1 MNSLYDVL
9 IALSE
14 SHCRFKSTSKSK
26 RGYADLLTFD
36 LDNKTIRNGGVV
48 IMENGKVTM
57 DTIELTNG
65 ETYDIKDLKL
75 LDESL
80 KDNPYEII
88 ESLYKDY
95 KYSLPSA
102 HSQFSR
108 NKFKCLRADEL
119 TLEQLINGRPRIK
132 TQYKLEA
139 YILLASVLG
148 WVPWEN
154 CKHFYWSS
162 ENDRDLIL
170 YKDWVVKGE

>member
-1 MNSLYDVL
+1 MNSLYEVL

-48 IMENGKVTM
+48 IMENGKVM
-57 DTIELTNG
+57 MEVIELTNG
-65 ETYDIKDLKL
+65 ETYNIEDLKL
-75 LDESL
+75 LDETL

-95 KYSLPSA
+95 KYSVPSA
-102 HSQFSR
+102 HGQFSR
-108 NKFKCLRADEL
+108 NKFKCLKADEL
-119 TLEQLINGRPRIK
+119 TLKQLVDGQPRIK
-132 TQYKLEA
+132 AQYKLEA

-148 WVPWEN
+148 WIPWNNE
-154 CKHFYWSS
+154 KHFYWVS
-162 ENDRDLIL
+162 ENDPELIL
-170 YKDWVVKGE
+170 YRDWIVKGE